1 MSTHMPVFQSFLGF
15 LQDFVLAKLA
25 NSSMRFKAEVFPR
38 YSGFPSLCL
47 VALATIRPEHSK
59 TVNQ

>member
-1 MSTHMPVFQSFLGF
+1 MSILMPVFQSFLVF

-25 NSSMRFKAEVFPR
+25 NSSMRLKAEVFPGF
-38 YSGFPSLCL
+38 SGFPSLCL
-47 VALATIRPEHSK
+47 VAPATIRPEHSK